1 MDNEQIKIIQKLW
14 KRHSRIDDNIKD
26 YVLKWDNFKNAFEEY
41 YESFPVELPVKPACE
56 IERPKLENF
65 LPEDTTTDMVNNMF
79 LENNELYNY
88 INALDHYIDHL
99 ESKSV

>member
-1 MDNEQIKIIQKLW
+1 MLQKILSELKVVIDHTENNWSTDKLFW
-14 KRHSRIDDNIKD
+14 CYKQLEKYAD
-26 YVLKWDNFKNAFEEY
+26 
-41 YESFPVELPVKPACE
+41 ESFPLGKPVKPACE
-56 IERPKLENF
+56 MERPKLENF
-65 LPEDTTTDMVNNMF
+65 LPGDTTTDMVNNMF